1 MMISYIINYQNSYVY
16 SHLFENNLVDLL
28 RKAVMMKDLFESNVF
43 NHTFDFDEWP
53 ATNSN
58 TEKLMNPYN
67 RSMFAMRFEYP
78 AIFPN
83 IWKADEKKQQLEMA
97 GKFDTNK
104 ENVFKIKYNLN
115 ILPSVSEQQATLMQ
129 AISDSEELSI
139 FTTPLIQ
146 DLIDYKWDRFAFQQH
161 LMGAVIHIIYVIVLI
176 IYIKEIFLDEEVIY
190 MKLVQP
196 DNTDIICP
204 FDKNDDS
211 WAEGCIISEDIGN
224 ADYICQY
231 DELNSNWQDGC
242 LKRNPEPRAI
252 WLYIIQACLIYP
264 LFYDG
269 TQACKQGSAYLNDVW
284 NYLDLLHIFAGY
296 YNIYSQFCVGT
307 WEMSSKIVII
317 MVTIFCLLKTFFF
330 MRIVKS
336 FSYIVTMIM
345 NVVADLRIFM
355 IFFFILIMMFSMIFD
370 VIAPNKADEYKYVG
384 YYWGNILTTLRLS
397 LGDFDFSVLSA
408 TGPDELSP
416 K

>member
-1 MMISYIINYQNSYVY
+1 
-16 SHLFENNLVDLL
+16 
-28 RKAVMMKDLFESNVF
+28 MKDLFESNVF

-224 ADYICQY
+224 ADYIC
-231 DELNSNWQDGC
+231 
-242 LKRNPEPRAI
+242 
-252 WLYIIQACLIYP
+252 
-264 LFYDG
+264 
-269 TQACKQGSAYLNDVW
+269 
-284 NYLDLLHIFAGY
+284 
-296 YNIYSQFCVGT
+296 
-307 WEMSSKIVII
+307 
-317 MVTIFCLLKTFFF
+317 
-330 MRIVKS
+330 
-336 FSYIVTMIM
+336 
-345 NVVADLRIFM
+345 
-355 IFFFILIMMFSMIFD
+355 
-370 VIAPNKADEYKYVG
+370 
-384 YYWGNILTTLRLS
+384 
-397 LGDFDFSVLSA
+397 
-408 TGPDELSP
+408 
-416 K
+416 